1 MRKTL
6 IALLFAAALPT
17 VAMAMPEGQGPMG
30 PMDSPRHGA
39 QMHDHGKG
47 PYSQL
52 DLSREQREQIRKI
65 MGEQMHERKQL
76 VDKYLEKLSPAD
88 QKAMKDEMAARH
100 QKAEAEVRALL
111 KPDQQQKFDAIQKKQ
126 AERKAEWAE
135 FKAWKAQQPQ
145 KAQ

>member
-6 IALLFAAALPT
+6 IAVLFAAALPT

-100 QKAEAEVRALL
+100 QKAETEVRALL
-111 KPDQQQKFDAIQKKQ
+111 KPDQQQKFDAIQKKR
-126 AERKAEWAE
+126 AERKAEWAQ
-135 FKAWKAQQPQ
+135 FQAWKAQQPQ

>member
-6 IALLFAAALPT
+6 IAVLFAAALPT
-17 VAMAMPEGQGPMG
+17 VAMAMPEGQG

-88 QKAMKDEMAARH
+88 QKAMKDEIAARH
-100 QKAEAEVRALL
+100 QKAETEVRALL
-111 KPDQQQKFDAIQKKQ
+111 KPDQQQKFDAIQKKR
-126 AERKAEWAE
+126 AERKAEWAQ
-135 FKAWKAQQPQ
+135 FQAWKAQQPQ

>member
-6 IALLFAAALPT
+6 IALLFATALPT
-17 VAMAMPEGQGPMG
+17 VAMAMPEGHGPMG
-30 PMDSPRHGA
+30 PMDGPRHGA

-111 KPDQQQKFDAIQKKQ
+111 KPDQQQKFDAIQKKR
-126 AERKAEWAE
+126 AERKAEWAQFQE
-135 FKAWKAQQPQ
+135 WKAQQPQ